1 MVVLIISY
9 FISRSKHV
17 IIDVCR
23 AALVSSIFLSWNGYD
38 LSMFLLKIAAAG
50 EMLPPNIRILTT
62 RNNATVMKLVVH
74 S

>member
-1 MVVLIISY
+1 MLLYDI
-9 FISRSKHV
+9 
-17 IIDVCR
+17 CR
-23 AALVSSIFLSWNGYD
+23 TALVSSIFLSWNGND
-38 LSMFLLKIAAAG
+38 LAMFLLKIAIGG

>member
-9 FISRSKHV
+9 FIRSKHV

-23 AALVSSIFLSWNGYD
+23 TALVSSIFLSWNGYD
-38 LSMFLLKIAAAG
+38 LAMFLLKIATAG